1 MTPELKERIAKEA
14 VEYATKHS
22 SAPDKETP
30 DWIIADYKAG
40 ATAWAELV
48 EALEKWKAEA
58 TILLDPLIA
67 YGQAHPEIKLGACCT
82 EFILNRA
89 KRYDAILERAEKL
102 REALERISDENEI
115 DGLHVFDLMEIAKK
129 ALENYKKETA

>member
-1 MTPELKERIAKEA
+1 MTPELKQRIEKEA

-40 ATAWAELV
+40 ATAWAE
-48 EALEKWKAEA
+48 
-58 TILLDPLIA
+58 
-67 YGQAHPEIKLGACCT
+67 
-82 EFILNRA
+82 
-89 KRYDAILERAEKL
+89 RAEKL
-102 REALERISDENEI
+102 REALEGIR
-115 DGLHVFDLMEIAKK
+115 DGYDHERDAHKYNNGACRCCIATK